1 MMMPHPF
8 MPDISSKSLDDLVKG
23 INDIHTK
30 MRTIRNPAVI
40 GQMRMVLA
48 SYQEE
53 YQKRMAQEMEHKP
66 KSKKEKKD
74 D

>member
-1 MMMPHPF
+1 
-8 MPDISSKSLDDLVKG
+8 
-23 INDIHTK
+23 

-40 GQMRMVLA
+40 GQMRMVLTG
-48 SYQEE
+48 YQEE
-53 YQKRMAQEMEHKP
+53 YQKRLAQEMERKP

>member
-1 MMMPHPF
+1 MMSHPF
-8 MPDISSKSLDDLVKG
+8 MPDLSSKSLDDIVQG
-23 INDIHTK
+23 MNDIHTK

-40 GQMRMVLA
+40 GQMRMVLTG
-48 SYQEE
+48 YQEE
-53 YQKRMAQEMEHKP
+53 YQKRMAQEMERKP